1 MKRVGFIINRMNFR
15 ASSGHGVFMKGV
27 TETLIKNGHCIDIIS
42 DGVPESNFLSPLGV
56 NVYIPPTANR
66 LAYTKHNTLFQF
78 EDTFNFE
85 KAINFREAL
94 TVALSKH
101 VYDLII
107 CNDTESAFVCHQM
120 GLHNFIKIA
129 SYAHECASINPSL
142 GEGVFKDSYYALID
156 HMMFWP
162 EITTLLQTEQNKTV
176 LLDKLKTESDRLHV
190 VIQPYPLTD
199 SDNQSVSTKDG
210 LLFIGRHEDRKNPAE
225 FMAVLK
231 TIKEKHGI
239 EIKANV
245 MTRSA
250 HVKKFIDD
258 FAAINHTNYE
268 IVSDVLGTEKAEFI
282 QKSKIAFMPYRN
294 ESFGIAV
301 LEALRY
307 MPTVVLDKYNWHYN
321 FKSFS
326 NYISA
331 PSKSVADVIWDAYNN
346 FKIDESK
353 VEIEFSNYQE
363 KYESALLTLLE
374 NTPVATAKQEPR
386 FRLYQYLVANQGKW
400 VHLGNYFKTQNSKE
414 VIYLTSDIDPIYMN
428 RNWFET
434 THTIADTYLGIPDE
448 NGNIVHVEETQVDFK
463 SEFFG

>member
-15 ASSGHGVFMKGV
+15 ASSGHGIFMKGV
-27 TETLIKNGHCIDIIS
+27 TETLLKNGHYIDIIT
-42 DGVPESNFLSPLGV
+42 DGAPDSNFLESMGI
-56 NVYIPPTANR
+56 NVYSPPTANR
-66 LAYTKHNTLFQF
+66 FAYTKHNTLFQF

-94 TVALSKH
+94 TLALSKH

-120 GLHNFIKIA
+120 GLYNYIKIA
-129 SYAHECASINPSL
+129 SYAHECASINPTL
-142 GEGVFKDSYYALID
+142 GEGVFKDSYYSLID

-162 EITTLLQTEQNKTV
+162 EITTLIQTEQNKSV
-176 LLDKLKTESDRLHV
+176 LLNKLHTKADQLHV
-190 VIQPYPLTD
+190 AVQPYPLTD
-199 SDNQSVSTKDG
+199 SNDQNITNKDG

-225 FMAVLK
+225 FIAVLK
-231 TIKEKHGI
+231 AIKEKHGI

-245 MTRSA
+245 MTRTA

-258 FAAINHTNYE
+258 FASIKHTNYE
-268 IVSDVLGTEKAEFI
+268 IVSDVLGEEKAKFI
-282 QKSKIAFMPYRN
+282 QKSKMAFMPYRN

-321 FKSFS
+321 FKDFS

-331 PSKSVADVIWDAYNN
+331 PSKTVADVIWDTYNN
-346 FKIDESK
+346 FKVDEEK
-353 VEIEFSNYQE
+353 TALEFINYQE
-363 KYESALLTLLE
+363 KYESALLALLE
-374 NTPVATAKQEPR
+374 KTPVANAKQEPR
-386 FRLYQYLVANQGKW
+386 NRLYQYLVANQGKW
-400 VHLGNYFKTQNSKE
+400 IHLGNYFKTQNAKE
-414 VIYLTSDIDPIYMN
+414 VIYLTSDIESIYMN
-428 RNWFET
+428 RNWYDT
-434 THTIADTYLGIPDE
+434 MQTVADTYLGIPDE
-448 NGNIVHVEETQVDFK
+448 NGNIEHFDEILHEFK